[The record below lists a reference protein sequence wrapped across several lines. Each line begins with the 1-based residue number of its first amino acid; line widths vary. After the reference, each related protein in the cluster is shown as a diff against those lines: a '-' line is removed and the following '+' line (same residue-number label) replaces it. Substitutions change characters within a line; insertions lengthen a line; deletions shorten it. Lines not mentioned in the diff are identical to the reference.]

1 MHHCVYLFCV
11 QNVAEQIP
19 TLDVTLDELQH
30 VKVFQCFSRKLLCCY
45 AWMGNP
51 ALGYLKVWMLL
62 SKSQIVQCGTVV

>member
-30 VKVFQCFSRKLLCCY
+30 VKVLFSGS
-45 AWMGNP
+45 AAN
-51 ALGYLKVWMLL
+51 
-62 SKSQIVQCGTVV
+62 